1 MQKKFLCAVAAAGL
15 LLGSLNV
22 SHGEMT
28 VAVMAGEQEVRAE
41 AAVVMDAD
49 NGRLLY
55 AQNPDK
61 RLANAS
67 TTKIMTALLT
77 LEEPEQD
84 RYFTVDPDAIR
95 VEGTTMGLQ
104 PGDSVTLHQL
114 AAGMLLPS
122 GNDAAG
128 AAAVEIAGSEE
139 AFVRRMNRR
148 AEELG
153 LTNTQYRNPS
163 GLDAPGHYSSARDL
177 ATLAAHALENED
189 FADIV
194 SQQEMRM
201 AFGNPPYNRS
211 IYTTNKLLERYPP
224 AIGVKTGYTEDAG
237 LCLVTAAE
245 QDGTRLIVV
254 TLNGKDD
261 VNTHRQLYE
270 HFFPLLARVDLSGF
284 TDDLFVPVTGGT
296 RLIVVTLN
304 GKDDVNTHRQLYE
317 HFFPL
322 LARVDL
328 SGFTDDL
335 FVPVTG
341 GVREQVQAVP
351 AAEPRAALLE
361 REYDALVR
369 EVELPRFVY
378 APVQAG
384 QVLGKIRLLSG
395 DKVVWQSTLV
405 AEGDVPART
414 RERRG
419 ILERI
424 GSLFAAKPQSR

>member
-1 MQKKFLCAVAAAGL
+1 MQKKFLCAAAAAVGL
-15 LLGSLNV
+15 LWGSLGF
-22 SHGEMT
+22 SYGEMT
-28 VAVMAGEQEVRAE
+28 VAVMAGDLEVNAE

-49 NGRLLY
+49 SGRLLY

-77 LEEPEQD
+77 LEQPDQD
-84 RYFTVDPDAIR
+84 RYFTVDSDAIQ

-122 GNDAAG
+122 GNDAAN

-139 AFVRRMNRR
+139 AFARLMNQR
-148 AEELG
+148 AAELG
-153 LTNTQYRNPS
+153 LENTQYRNPS
-163 GLDAPGHYSSARDL
+163 GLDAEGHYSSARDL

-194 SQQEMRM
+194 SKQEIRM

-211 IYTTNKLLERYPP
+211 LYTTNKLLERYPY
-224 AIGVKTGYTEDAG
+224 AIGVKTGYTDDAG

-245 QDGTRLIVV
+245 KDGTRLIIV

-261 VNTHRQLYE
+261 VNTHMRLYE

-284 TDDLFVPVTGGT
+284 TEGLSVPVTGGT
-296 RLIVVTLN
+296 RDSV
-304 GKDDVNTHRQLYE
+304 
-317 HFFPL
+317 
-322 LARVDL
+322 A
-328 SGFTDDL
+328 
-335 FVPVTG
+335 
-341 GVREQVQAVP
+341 AVP
-351 AAEPRAALLE
+351 ASEPEAALLE
-361 REYDALVR
+361 REYDELTR
-369 EVELPRFVY
+369 EVELPQFVY

-384 QVLGKIRLLSG
+384 QVLGEIRLLSG
-395 DKVVWQSTLV
+395 DKVVWQSALV
-405 AEGDVPART
+405 ADSDVPALT
-414 RERRG
+414 RERQG
-419 ILERI
+419 ILEFI
-424 GSLFAAKPQSR
+424 GSLLGQ

>member
-1 MQKKFLCAVAAAGL
+1 MQKKFLCAAAAAVGL
-15 LLGSLNV
+15 LWGSLGF
-22 SHGEMT
+22 SYGEMT
-28 VAVMAGEQEVRAE
+28 VAVMAGDLEVNAE

-49 NGRLLY
+49 SGRLLY

-77 LEEPEQD
+77 LEQPDQD
-84 RYFTVDPDAIR
+84 RYFTVDSDAIQ

-122 GNDAAG
+122 GNDAAN

-139 AFVRRMNRR
+139 AFVRLMNQR
-148 AEELG
+148 AAELG
-153 LTNTQYRNPS
+153 LENTQYRNPS
-163 GLDAPGHYSSARDL
+163 GLDAEGHYSSARDL

-194 SQQEMRM
+194 SKQEIRM

-211 IYTTNKLLERYPP
+211 LYTTNKLLERYPY
-224 AIGVKTGYTEDAG
+224 AIGVKTGYTDDAG

-245 QDGTRLIVV
+245 KDGTRLIIV

-261 VNTHRQLYE
+261 VNTHMRLYE

-284 TDDLFVPVTGGT
+284 TEGISVPVTGGT
-296 RLIVVTLN
+296 RDSV
-304 GKDDVNTHRQLYE
+304 
-317 HFFPL
+317 
-322 LARVDL
+322 A
-328 SGFTDDL
+328 
-335 FVPVTG
+335 
-341 GVREQVQAVP
+341 AVP
-351 AAEPRAALLE
+351 AAEPEAALLE
-361 REYDALVR
+361 REYDELTR
-369 EVELPRFVY
+369 EVELPQFVY

-384 QVLGKIRLLSG
+384 QVLGEIRLLSG
-395 DKVVWQSTLV
+395 DKVVWQSALV
-405 AEGDVPART
+405 ADSDVPALT
-414 RERRG
+414 RERQG
-419 ILERI
+419 ILEFI
-424 GSLFAAKPQSR
+424 GSLLGQ

>member
-1 MQKKFLCAVAAAGL
+1 MQKKFLCAAAAAVGL
-15 LLGSLNV
+15 LWGSLGF
-22 SHGEMT
+22 SYGEMT
-28 VAVMAGEQEVRAE
+28 VAVMAGDLEVNAE

-49 NGRLLY
+49 SGRLLY

-77 LEEPEQD
+77 LEQPDQD
-84 RYFTVDPDAIR
+84 RYFTVDSDAIQ

-122 GNDAAG
+122 GNDAAN

-139 AFVRRMNRR
+139 AFVRLMNQR
-148 AEELG
+148 AAELG
-153 LTNTQYRNPS
+153 LENTQYRNPS
-163 GLDAPGHYSSARDL
+163 GLDAEGHYSSARDL

-194 SQQEMRM
+194 SKQEIRM

-211 IYTTNKLLERYPP
+211 LYTTNKLLERYPY
-224 AIGVKTGYTEDAG
+224 AIGVKTGYTDDAG

-245 QDGTRLIVV
+245 KDGTRLIIV

-261 VNTHRQLYE
+261 VNTHMRLYE

-284 TDDLFVPVTGGT
+284 TEGLSVPVTGGT
-296 RLIVVTLN
+296 RDSV
-304 GKDDVNTHRQLYE
+304 
-317 HFFPL
+317 
-322 LARVDL
+322 A
-328 SGFTDDL
+328 
-335 FVPVTG
+335 
-341 GVREQVQAVP
+341 AVP
-351 AAEPRAALLE
+351 AAEPEAALLE
-361 REYDALVR
+361 REYDELTR
-369 EVELPRFVY
+369 EVELPQFIY

-384 QVLGKIRLLSG
+384 QVLGEIRLLSG
-395 DKVVWQSTLV
+395 DKVVWQSALV
-405 AEGDVPART
+405 ADSDVPALT
-414 RERRG
+414 RERQG
-419 ILERI
+419 ILEFI
-424 GSLFAAKPQSR
+424 GSLLGQ

>member
-284 TDDLFVPVTGGT
+284 TDDLFVPVTGG
-296 RLIVVTLN
+296 
-304 GKDDVNTHRQLYE
+304 
-317 HFFPL
+317 
-322 LARVDL
+322 
-328 SGFTDDL
+328 
-335 FVPVTG
+335 
-341 GVREQVQAVP
+341 VREQVQAVP

-361 REYDALVR
+361 REYDTLVR

>member
-1 MQKKFLCAVAAAGL
+1 MQKKFLCAAAAAVGL
-15 LLGSLNV
+15 LWGSLGF
-22 SHGEMT
+22 SYGEMT
-28 VAVMAGEQEVRAE
+28 VAVMAGDLEVNAE

-49 NGRLLY
+49 SGRLLY

-77 LEEPEQD
+77 LEQPDQD
-84 RYFTVDPDAIR
+84 RYFTVDSDAIQ

-122 GNDAAG
+122 GNDAAN

-139 AFVRRMNRR
+139 AFVRLMNQR
-148 AEELG
+148 AAELG
-153 LTNTQYRNPS
+153 LENTQYRNPS
-163 GLDAPGHYSSARDL
+163 GLDAEGHYSSARDL

-194 SQQEMRM
+194 SKQEIRM

-211 IYTTNKLLERYPP
+211 LYTTNKLLERYPY
-224 AIGVKTGYTEDAG
+224 AIGVKTGYTDDAG

-245 QDGTRLIVV
+245 KDGTRLIIV

-261 VNTHRQLYE
+261 VNTHMRLYE

-284 TDDLFVPVTGGT
+284 TEGLSVPVTGGT
-296 RLIVVTLN
+296 RDSV
-304 GKDDVNTHRQLYE
+304 
-317 HFFPL
+317 
-322 LARVDL
+322 A
-328 SGFTDDL
+328 
-335 FVPVTG
+335 
-341 GVREQVQAVP
+341 AVP
-351 AAEPRAALLE
+351 AAEPEAALLE
-361 REYDALVR
+361 REYDELTR
-369 EVELPRFVY
+369 EVELPQFVY

-384 QVLGKIRLLSG
+384 QVLGEIRLLSG
-395 DKVVWQSTLV
+395 DKAVWQSALV
-405 AEGDVPART
+405 ADSDVPALT
-414 RERRG
+414 RERQG
-419 ILERI
+419 ILEFI
-424 GSLFAAKPQSR
+424 GSLLGQ

>member
-1 MQKKFLCAVAAAGL
+1 MQKKFLCAAAAAVGL
-15 LLGSLNV
+15 LWGSLGF
-22 SHGEMT
+22 SYGEMT
-28 VAVMAGEQEVRAE
+28 VAVMAGDLEVSAE

-49 NGRLLY
+49 SGRLLY

-77 LEEPEQD
+77 LEQPDQD
-84 RYFTVDPDAIR
+84 RYFTVDSDAIQ

-122 GNDAAG
+122 GNDAAN

-139 AFVRRMNRR
+139 AFVRLMNQR
-148 AEELG
+148 AAELG
-153 LTNTQYRNPS
+153 LENTQYRNPS
-163 GLDAPGHYSSARDL
+163 GLDAEGHYSSARDL

-194 SQQEMRM
+194 SKQEIRM

-211 IYTTNKLLERYPP
+211 LYTTNKLLERYPY
-224 AIGVKTGYTEDAG
+224 AIGVKTGYTDDAG

-245 QDGTRLIVV
+245 KDGTRLIIV

-261 VNTHRQLYE
+261 VNTHMRLYE

-284 TDDLFVPVTGGT
+284 TEGLSVPVTGGT
-296 RLIVVTLN
+296 RDSV
-304 GKDDVNTHRQLYE
+304 
-317 HFFPL
+317 
-322 LARVDL
+322 A
-328 SGFTDDL
+328 
-335 FVPVTG
+335 
-341 GVREQVQAVP
+341 AVP
-351 AAEPRAALLE
+351 AAEPEAALLE
-361 REYDALVR
+361 REYDELTR

-378 APVQAG
+378 APVEAG
-384 QVLGKIRLLSG
+384 QVLGEIRLLSG
-395 DKVVWQSTLV
+395 DKVVWQSALV
-405 AEGDVPART
+405 ADSDVPALT
-414 RERRG
+414 RERQG
-419 ILERI
+419 ILEFI
-424 GSLFAAKPQSR
+424 GSLLGR

>member
-1 MQKKFLCAVAAAGL
+1 MQKKFLCAAAAAVGL
-15 LLGSLNV
+15 LWGSLGF
-22 SHGEMT
+22 SYGEMT
-28 VAVMAGEQEVRAE
+28 VAVMAGDLEVNAE

-49 NGRLLY
+49 SGRLLY

-77 LEEPEQD
+77 LEQPDQD
-84 RYFTVDPDAIR
+84 RYFTVDSDAIQ

-122 GNDAAG
+122 GNDAAN

-139 AFVRRMNRR
+139 AFARLMNQR
-148 AEELG
+148 AAELG
-153 LTNTQYRNPS
+153 LENTQYRNPS
-163 GLDAPGHYSSARDL
+163 GLDAEGHYSSARDL

-194 SQQEMRM
+194 SKQEIRM

-211 IYTTNKLLERYPP
+211 LYTTNKLLERYPY
-224 AIGVKTGYTEDAG
+224 AIGVKTGYTDDAG

-245 QDGTRLIVV
+245 KDGTRLIIV

-261 VNTHRQLYE
+261 VNTHMRLYE

-284 TDDLFVPVTGGT
+284 TEGLSVPVTGGT
-296 RLIVVTLN
+296 RDSV
-304 GKDDVNTHRQLYE
+304 
-317 HFFPL
+317 
-322 LARVDL
+322 A
-328 SGFTDDL
+328 
-335 FVPVTG
+335 
-341 GVREQVQAVP
+341 AVP
-351 AAEPRAALLE
+351 AAEPEAALLE
-361 REYDALVR
+361 REYDELTR
-369 EVELPRFVY
+369 EVELPQFVY

-384 QVLGKIRLLSG
+384 QVLGEIRLLSG
-395 DKVVWQSTLV
+395 DKVVWQSALV
-405 AEGDVPART
+405 ADSDVPALT
-414 RERRG
+414 RERQG
-419 ILERI
+419 ILEFI
-424 GSLFAAKPQSR
+424 GSLLGQ

>member
-1 MQKKFLCAVAAAGL
+1 MQKKFLCAAAAAVGL
-15 LLGSLNV
+15 LWGSLGF
-22 SHGEMT
+22 SYGEMT
-28 VAVMAGEQEVRAE
+28 VAVMAGDLEVNAE

-49 NGRLLY
+49 SGRLLY

-77 LEEPEQD
+77 LEQPDQD
-84 RYFTVDPDAIR
+84 RYFTVDSDAIQ

-122 GNDAAG
+122 GNDAAN

-139 AFVRRMNRR
+139 AFVRLMNQR
-148 AEELG
+148 AAELG
-153 LTNTQYRNPS
+153 LQNTQYRNPS
-163 GLDAPGHYSSARDL
+163 GLDAEGHYSSARDL

-194 SQQEMRM
+194 SKQEIRM

-211 IYTTNKLLERYPP
+211 LYTTNKLLERYPY
-224 AIGVKTGYTEDAG
+224 AIGVKTGYTDDAG

-245 QDGTRLIVV
+245 KDGTRLIIV

-261 VNTHRQLYE
+261 VNIHMRLYE

-284 TDDLFVPVTGGT
+284 TEGLSVPVTGGT
-296 RLIVVTLN
+296 RDSV
-304 GKDDVNTHRQLYE
+304 
-317 HFFPL
+317 
-322 LARVDL
+322 A
-328 SGFTDDL
+328 
-335 FVPVTG
+335 
-341 GVREQVQAVP
+341 AVP
-351 AAEPRAALLE
+351 AAEPEAALLE
-361 REYDALVR
+361 REYDELTR
-369 EVELPRFVY
+369 EVELPQFVY

-384 QVLGKIRLLSG
+384 QVLGEIRLLSG
-395 DKVVWQSTLV
+395 DKVVWQSALV
-405 AEGDVPART
+405 VDSDVPALT
-414 RERRG
+414 RERQG
-419 ILERI
+419 ILEFI
-424 GSLFAAKPQSR
+424 GSLLGQ

>member
-1 MQKKFLCAVAAAGL
+1 MQKKFLCAAAAAVGL
-15 LLGSLNV
+15 LWGSLGF
-22 SHGEMT
+22 SYGEMT
-28 VAVMAGEQEVRAE
+28 VAVMAGDLEVNAE

-49 NGRLLY
+49 SGRLLY

-77 LEEPEQD
+77 LEQPDQD
-84 RYFTVDPDAIR
+84 RYFTVDSDAIQ

-122 GNDAAG
+122 GNDAAN

-139 AFVRRMNRR
+139 AFVRLMNQR
-148 AEELG
+148 AAELG
-153 LTNTQYRNPS
+153 LENTQYRNPS
-163 GLDAPGHYSSARDL
+163 GLDAEGHYSSARDL

-194 SQQEMRM
+194 SKQEIRM

-211 IYTTNKLLERYPP
+211 LYTTNKLLERYPY
-224 AIGVKTGYTEDAG
+224 AIGVKTGYTDDAG

-245 QDGTRLIVV
+245 KDGTRLIIV

-261 VNTHRQLYE
+261 VNTHMRLYE

-284 TDDLFVPVTGGT
+284 TEGISVPVTGGT
-296 RLIVVTLN
+296 RDSV
-304 GKDDVNTHRQLYE
+304 
-317 HFFPL
+317 
-322 LARVDL
+322 A
-328 SGFTDDL
+328 
-335 FVPVTG
+335 
-341 GVREQVQAVP
+341 AVP
-351 AAEPRAALLE
+351 AAEPEAALLE
-361 REYDALVR
+361 REYDELTR

-384 QVLGKIRLLSG
+384 QVLGEIRLLSG
-395 DKVVWQSTLV
+395 DKVVWQSALV
-405 AEGDVPART
+405 ADSDVPALT
-414 RERRG
+414 RERQG
-419 ILERI
+419 ILEFI
-424 GSLFAAKPQSR
+424 GSLLGQ

>member
-1 MQKKFLCAVAAAGL
+1 MQKKFLCAAAAAVGL
-15 LLGSLNV
+15 LWGSLGF
-22 SHGEMT
+22 SYGEMT
-28 VAVMAGEQEVRAE
+28 VAVMAGDLEVNAE

-49 NGRLLY
+49 SGRLLY

-77 LEEPEQD
+77 LEQPDQD
-84 RYFTVDPDAIR
+84 RYFTVDSDAIQ

-122 GNDAAG
+122 GNDAAN

-139 AFVRRMNRR
+139 AFVRLMNQR
-148 AEELG
+148 AAELG
-153 LTNTQYRNPS
+153 LENTQYRNPS
-163 GLDAPGHYSSARDL
+163 GLDAEGHYSSARDL

-194 SQQEMRM
+194 SKQEIRM

-211 IYTTNKLLERYPP
+211 LYTTNKLLERYPY
-224 AIGVKTGYTEDAG
+224 AIGVKTGYTDDAG

-245 QDGTRLIVV
+245 KDGTRLIIV

-261 VNTHRQLYE
+261 VNTHMRLYE

-284 TDDLFVPVTGGT
+284 TEGLSVPVTGGT
-296 RLIVVTLN
+296 RASV
-304 GKDDVNTHRQLYE
+304 
-317 HFFPL
+317 
-322 LARVDL
+322 A
-328 SGFTDDL
+328 
-335 FVPVTG
+335 
-341 GVREQVQAVP
+341 AVP
-351 AAEPRAALLE
+351 AAEPEAALLE
-361 REYDALVR
+361 REYDELTR
-369 EVELPRFVY
+369 EVELPQFVY

-384 QVLGKIRLLSG
+384 QVLGEIRLLSG
-395 DKVVWQSTLV
+395 DKVVWQSALM
-405 AEGDVPART
+405 ADSDVPALT
-414 RERRG
+414 RERQG
-419 ILERI
+419 ILEFI
-424 GSLFAAKPQSR
+424 GSLLGQ

>member
-104 PGDSVTLHQL
+104 PSNSVTLHQL

-284 TDDLFVPVTGGT
+284 TDDLFVPVTGG
-296 RLIVVTLN
+296 
-304 GKDDVNTHRQLYE
+304 
-317 HFFPL
+317 
-322 LARVDL
+322 
-328 SGFTDDL
+328 
-335 FVPVTG
+335 
-341 GVREQVQAVP
+341 VREQVQAVP

-361 REYDALVR
+361 REYDTLVR

>member
-284 TDDLFVPVTGGT
+284 TDDLFVPVTGG
-296 RLIVVTLN
+296 
-304 GKDDVNTHRQLYE
+304 
-317 HFFPL
+317 
-322 LARVDL
+322 
-328 SGFTDDL
+328 
-335 FVPVTG
+335 
-341 GVREQVQAVP
+341 VREQVQAVP

-361 REYDALVR
+361 WEYDTLVR

-384 QVLGKIRLLSG
+384 QVLGEIRLLSG

>member
-1 MQKKFLCAVAAAGL
+1 MQKKFLCAAATAVGL
-15 LLGSLNV
+15 LWGSLGF
-22 SHGEMT
+22 SYGEMT
-28 VAVMAGEQEVRAE
+28 VAVMAGDLEVNAE

-49 NGRLLY
+49 SGRLLY

-77 LEEPEQD
+77 LEQPDQD
-84 RYFTVDPDAIR
+84 RYFTVDSDAIQ

-122 GNDAAG
+122 GNDAAN

-139 AFVRRMNRR
+139 AFVRLMNQR
-148 AEELG
+148 AAELG
-153 LTNTQYRNPS
+153 LENTQYRNPS
-163 GLDAPGHYSSARDL
+163 GLDAEGHYSSARDL

-194 SQQEMRM
+194 SKQEIRM

-211 IYTTNKLLERYPP
+211 LYTTNKLLERYPY
-224 AIGVKTGYTEDAG
+224 AIGVKTGYTDDAG

-245 QDGTRLIVV
+245 KDGTRLIIV

-261 VNTHRQLYE
+261 VNTHMRLYE

-284 TDDLFVPVTGGT
+284 TEGLSVPVTGGT
-296 RLIVVTLN
+296 RDSV
-304 GKDDVNTHRQLYE
+304 
-317 HFFPL
+317 
-322 LARVDL
+322 A
-328 SGFTDDL
+328 
-335 FVPVTG
+335 
-341 GVREQVQAVP
+341 AVP
-351 AAEPRAALLE
+351 AAEPEAALLE
-361 REYDALVR
+361 REYDELTR
-369 EVELPRFVY
+369 EVELPQFVY

-384 QVLGKIRLLSG
+384 QVLGEIRLLSG
-395 DKVVWQSTLV
+395 DKVVWQSALV
-405 AEGDVPART
+405 ADSDVPALT
-414 RERRG
+414 RERQG
-419 ILERI
+419 ILEFI
-424 GSLFAAKPQSR
+424 GSLLGQ

>member
-1 MQKKFLCAVAAAGL
+1 MQKKFLCAAAAAVGL
-15 LLGSLNV
+15 LWGSLGF
-22 SHGEMT
+22 SYGEMT
-28 VAVMAGEQEVRAE
+28 VAVMAGDLEVNAE

-49 NGRLLY
+49 SGRLLY

-77 LEEPEQD
+77 LEQPDQD
-84 RYFTVDPDAIR
+84 RYFTVDSDAIQ

-122 GNDAAG
+122 GNDAAN

-139 AFVRRMNRR
+139 AFVRLMNQR
-148 AEELG
+148 AAELG
-153 LTNTQYRNPS
+153 LQNTQYRNPS
-163 GLDAPGHYSSARDL
+163 GLDAEGHYSSARDL

-194 SQQEMRM
+194 SKQEIRM

-211 IYTTNKLLERYPP
+211 LYTTNKLLERYPY
-224 AIGVKTGYTEDAG
+224 AIGVKTGYTDDAG

-245 QDGTRLIVV
+245 KDGTRLIIV

-261 VNTHRQLYE
+261 VNTHMRLYE

-284 TDDLFVPVTGGT
+284 TEGLSVPVTGGT
-296 RLIVVTLN
+296 RDSV
-304 GKDDVNTHRQLYE
+304 
-317 HFFPL
+317 
-322 LARVDL
+322 A
-328 SGFTDDL
+328 
-335 FVPVTG
+335 
-341 GVREQVQAVP
+341 AVP
-351 AAEPRAALLE
+351 AAEPEAALLE
-361 REYDALVR
+361 REYDELTR
-369 EVELPRFVY
+369 EVELPQFVY
-378 APVQAG
+378 APVEAG

-395 DKVVWQSTLV
+395 DKVVWQSALV
-405 AEGDVPART
+405 ADSDVPALT
-414 RERRG
+414 RERQG
-419 ILERI
+419 ILEFI
-424 GSLFAAKPQSR
+424 GSLLGQ

>member
-1 MQKKFLCAVAAAGL
+1 MQKKFLCAAAASVGL
-15 LLGSLNV
+15 LWGSLGF
-22 SHGEMT
+22 SYGEMT
-28 VAVMAGEQEVRAE
+28 VAVMAGDLEVNAE

-49 NGRLLY
+49 SGRLLY

-77 LEEPEQD
+77 LEQPDQD
-84 RYFTVDPDAIR
+84 RYFTVDSDAIQ

-122 GNDAAG
+122 GNDAAN

-139 AFVRRMNRR
+139 AFVRLMNQR
-148 AEELG
+148 AAELG
-153 LTNTQYRNPS
+153 LENTQYRNPS
-163 GLDAPGHYSSARDL
+163 GLDAEGHYSSARDL

-194 SQQEMRM
+194 SKQEIRM

-211 IYTTNKLLERYPP
+211 LYTTNKLLERYPY
-224 AIGVKTGYTEDAG
+224 AIGVKTGYTDDAG

-245 QDGTRLIVV
+245 KDGTRLIIV

-261 VNTHRQLYE
+261 VNTHMRLYE

-284 TDDLFVPVTGGT
+284 TEGLSVPVTGGT
-296 RLIVVTLN
+296 RDSV
-304 GKDDVNTHRQLYE
+304 
-317 HFFPL
+317 
-322 LARVDL
+322 A
-328 SGFTDDL
+328 
-335 FVPVTG
+335 
-341 GVREQVQAVP
+341 AVP
-351 AAEPRAALLE
+351 AAEPEAALLE
-361 REYDALVR
+361 REYDELTR
-369 EVELPRFVY
+369 EVELPQFVY

-384 QVLGKIRLLSG
+384 QVLGEIRLLSG
-395 DKVVWQSTLV
+395 DKVVWQSALV
-405 AEGDVPART
+405 ADSDVPALT
-414 RERRG
+414 RERQG
-419 ILERI
+419 ILEFI
-424 GSLFAAKPQSR
+424 GSLLGQ

>member
-1 MQKKFLCAVAAAGL
+1 MQKKFFCAAAAAVGL
-15 LLGSLNV
+15 LWGSLGF
-22 SHGEMT
+22 SYGEMT
-28 VAVMAGEQEVRAE
+28 VAVMAGDLEVNAE

-49 NGRLLY
+49 SGRLLY

-77 LEEPEQD
+77 LEQPDQD
-84 RYFTVDPDAIR
+84 RYFTVDSDAIQ

-122 GNDAAG
+122 GNDAAN

-139 AFVRRMNRR
+139 AFVRLMNQR
-148 AEELG
+148 AAELG
-153 LTNTQYRNPS
+153 LENTQYRNPS
-163 GLDAPGHYSSARDL
+163 GLDAEGHYSSARDL

-194 SQQEMRM
+194 SKQEIRM

-211 IYTTNKLLERYPP
+211 LYTTNKLLERYPY
-224 AIGVKTGYTEDAG
+224 AIGVKTGYTDDAG

-245 QDGTRLIVV
+245 KDGTRLIIV

-261 VNTHRQLYE
+261 VNTHMRLYE

-284 TDDLFVPVTGGT
+284 TEGLSVPVTGGT
-296 RLIVVTLN
+296 RDSV
-304 GKDDVNTHRQLYE
+304 
-317 HFFPL
+317 
-322 LARVDL
+322 A
-328 SGFTDDL
+328 
-335 FVPVTG
+335 
-341 GVREQVQAVP
+341 AVP
-351 AAEPRAALLE
+351 SAEPEAALLE
-361 REYDALVR
+361 REYDELTR
-369 EVELPRFVY
+369 EVELPQFVY

-384 QVLGKIRLLSG
+384 QVLGEIRLLSG
-395 DKVVWQSTLV
+395 DKVVWQSALV
-405 AEGDVPART
+405 ADNDVPALT
-414 RERRG
+414 RERQG
-419 ILERI
+419 ILEFI
-424 GSLFAAKPQSR
+424 GSLLGQ